1 MTTLRKFIRVAF
13 FSHDSAVAALRAA
26 NASFNDHWNNAQ
38 DFNRVEENYVFFEET
53 GDSLTDARVKSFLLL
68 QEHALP
74 DGCSV

>member
-26 NASFNDHWNNAQ
+26 NANFNDHWNNAQ

-53 GDSLTDARVKSFLLL
+53 GDSLTDAQLKSFLLS

>member
-13 FSHDSAVAALRAA
+13 FSHYSAVAALRAA

-38 DFNRVEENYVFFEET
+38 DFNRVEET
-53 GDSLTDARVKSFLLL
+53 GDSLTDARVKSFLLS